1 MLLKFSAFSEGMA
14 LIPSRAI
21 RALCMDVHFPIKGLK
36 LGGKTESDWWIT
48 LFKDIRGAGIY
59 CDSDS
64 VHAECLK
71 FVLCS

>member
-1 MLLKFSAFSEGMA
+1 
-14 LIPSRAI
+14 
-21 RALCMDVHFPIKGLK
+21 MDVHFPIKGLK

-64 VHAECLK
+64 VQAECLK
-71 FVLCS
+71 FVSCS